1 MKNIRILFIFSLVFA
16 FITFFIQPSFASNM
30 VRSGANAL
38 GTVAEGTSNAVIA
51 GSDALVDAGRAVGG
65 ATENT
70 FHSMQNTM
78 NNTGAKMTDEQKNDR
93 TNDKTS
99 DNNGAYTATQ
109 TATGRNAT
117 EPTLFGMNSTM
128 WTWMIVLLTAVGIG
142 SLIWFYYSAKADIRN
157 HK

>member
-1 MKNIRILFIFSLVFA
+1 MKNIRILFILSLVFA

-38 GTVAEGTSNAVIA
+38 GTIAEGTSNAVIA

-65 ATENT
+65 ATENA
-70 FHSMQNTM
+70 FHGMQNTM
-78 NNTGAKMTDEQKNDR
+78 NGDDTMMSNNSRTTDSRNESNA
-93 TNDKTS
+93 
-99 DNNGAYTATQ
+99 AYTATQ
-109 TATGRNAT
+109 TATGGTPA

-142 SLIWFYYSAKADIRN
+142 SLIWFYYSAKADIRD